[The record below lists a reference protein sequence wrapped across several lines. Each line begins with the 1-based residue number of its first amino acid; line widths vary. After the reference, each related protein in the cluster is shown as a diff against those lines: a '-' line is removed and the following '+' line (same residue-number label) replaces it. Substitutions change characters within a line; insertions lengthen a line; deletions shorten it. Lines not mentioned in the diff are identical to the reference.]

1 MSTSPRNALVVGAGV
16 VGTLSAFRLARSGWN
31 VTVFDSTPG
40 AGATWAAAGMI
51 APSAEIAPG
60 ERDNYHLQRG
70 ALLAWRGIADEL
82 ATLTG
87 DSLDVRE
94 SGTLLVGVDASDRLL
109 VEQFQVVATSFG
121 ARTNVVSRDDDED
134 LFEGISPRIRGGLF
148 VPGDGWLDPDH
159 AMALLA
165 RANELLGVVTVPLD
179 AVTASVDG
187 PYVVVTADTSYRGD
201 VGLLATGARA
211 LPTGVAQRASHS
223 VRPVRGMTLRVVG
236 LDRSDQP
243 TVRAFVRGR
252 PFYLVSRPGGYCVVG
267 STSDERSELFVEVGD
282 LARLLRDALDVVPSL
297 DGARVVETRQGLR
310 PVSKDLRPFF
320 EVIDERWAWSTGHY
334 RHGVTL
340 APFAA
345 EEALTFARG
354 AP

>member
-1 MSTSPRNALVVGAGV
+1 
-16 VGTLSAFRLARSGWN
+16 
-31 VTVFDSTPG
+31 
-40 AGATWAAAGMI
+40 MI

-70 ALLAWRGIADEL
+70 ALSAWRGVADEL
-82 ATLTG
+82 ASLTG
-87 DSLDVRE
+87 DTLEVRE

-109 VEQFQVVATSFG
+109 VERFQTVAESFG
-121 ARTNVVSRDDDED
+121 APTSVVSRDDDEG
-134 LFEGISPRIRGGLF
+134 LFEGVSPRIREGLS
-148 VPGDGWLDPDH
+148 VPGDGWLDPDR
-159 AMALLA
+159 AMTLLE
-165 RANELLGVVTVPLD
+165 RANALLGVVTVPRN
-179 AVTASVDG
+179 AVTASVEG
-187 PYVVVTADTSYRGD
+187 SHVVVTTTDTSYRGD
-201 VGLLATGARA
+201 VGLLATGAGP
-211 LPTGVAQRASHS
+211 LPAGVAQRATHS

-236 LDRSDQP
+236 FDRSNQP
-243 TVRAFVRGR
+243 TVRAYVRGR
-252 PFYLVSRPGGYCVVG
+252 PFYLVSRPNGYCVLG
-267 STSDERSELFVEVGD
+267 STSDELSELFVEVGD

-310 PVSKDLRPFF
+310 PVSGDLRPFF

-345 EEALTFARG
+345 NEVLEFARG